1 MAIKKAHA
9 QTPLD
14 TLRSDLEGED
24 RFCRERAHY
33 RYVPPRPATYGDLD
47 LDPRIAEVLAA
58 RGMERVYAHQAEG
71 VAAARRGEHV
81 VAMTPTASGKSLI
94 YNLPVLEAA
103 LADPEARALYVFPL
117 KGLEQD
123 QVGGLDALMEALD
136 LHPEPGPRERTP
148 VRGAEVYDGDTPGH
162 RRTKIRQRLPTA
174 LFTNPDMLHLG
185 LLPHHDKWAKLFANL
200 RYVVVDEIHTYR
212 GVFGSHAAQVFRR
225 LRRVARH
232 YGSEPQFIAC
242 SATIANPGELAE
254 SLLGVSCTAVTD
266 SGAPSGGKHFY
277 FVNPQASPYTTATD
291 LFLRC
296 LETGLKSIA
305 FTRARRATEL
315 VYQWA
320 AERGGALAERIS
332 PYRAGFLP
340 GERRAIEQRLFSGEL
355 DGVISTSALELGVD
369 IGELDACVLVGYPG
383 SVAST
388 WQRAGRVGRRGED
401 AVIFLVA
408 GNDALDQYF
417 MRHPETFFERSHE
430 AVVVDPANPR
440 LLGQHLP
447 CAAAE
452 LPLGADDPVYIGD
465 DPDGFRGALA
475 DLEAGGD
482 LRREGAAW
490 YSALPGPQRAVG
502 IRSIGPA
509 FRILDEAGKPLG
521 DLDGDRVLREAF
533 PGAVYLHRGRNHRI
547 LELNL
552 EGRYAVA
559 RPEKVHYYT
568 RALSDEDTEVREVR
582 RRRRGNRL
590 IPHWGDLRITR
601 RVTGYERR
609 RTNDG
614 KRIGT
619 HNLDLPPTTFDTEGL
634 WLPVTGAAQSAV
646 REAGGDLPGA
656 LHAAEHAIIKMLPLF
671 ALCDATDVGGVS
683 YPLFPPLGGPAI
695 FVYDGYEGGIGF
707 SRRGFETLGDWLTA
721 TLHALRACPCQAG
734 CPSCVQD
741 PQCGNANEPLD
752 KGGAVALLAHWLG
765 SAPPDRSRGV
775 S

>member
-1 MAIKKAHA
+1 MATRKAHA
-9 QTPLD
+9 HTPLD
-14 TLRSDLEGED
+14 TLRADLEDEE
-24 RFCRERAHY
+24 RFRRERAHF
-33 RYVPPRPATYGDLD
+33 RYVPPRPAVYGDLD
-47 LDPRIAEVLAA
+47 LDPRLAEVLAG
-58 RGMERVYAHQAEG
+58 RGMNRLFSHQAEG

-81 VAMTPTASGKSLI
+81 VAMTPTASGKSLV

-103 LADPEARALYVFPL
+103 LADPAARALYVFPL

-123 QVGGLDALMEALD
+123 QVGGLNALAGELG
-136 LHPEPGPRERTP
+136 LHPEPGPRERAP
-148 VRGAEVYDGDTPGH
+148 LQAAEVYDGDTPGH
-162 RRTKIRQRLPTA
+162 RRTKIREQPPTA

-185 LLPHHDKWAKLFANL
+185 LLPHHDKWAEFFANL

-232 YGSEPQFIAC
+232 YGAEPRFIAC
-242 SATIANPGELAE
+242 SATIANPAELAE
-254 SLLGVSCTAVTD
+254 TLLGVPFTPVTE
-266 SGAPSGGKHFY
+266 SGAPAGGKHFY
-277 FVNPQASPYTTATD
+277 FVRPETSPYTTATD

-296 LETGLKSIA
+296 LESGLKTIA

-320 AERGGALAERIS
+320 AERGGALAARIS

-340 GERRAIEQRLFSGEL
+340 AERRAIEQRLFNGEL

-388 WQRAGRVGRRGED
+388 WQRAGRVGRRGAD

-408 GNDALDQYF
+408 GNDALDQYL
-417 MRHPETFFERSHE
+417 MRHPEAFFERSHE

-452 LPLGADDPVYIGD
+452 LPLRADDPVYANG
-465 DPDGFRGALA
+465 DPDTFREALA
-475 DLEAGGD
+475 DLEAGGG
-482 LRREGAAW
+482 LRREGDTW
-490 YSALPGPQRAVG
+490 YAALPSPQRAVG
-502 IRSIGPA
+502 IRALGPS
-509 FRILDEAGKPLG
+509 FRIVDEAGQPLG

-547 LELNL
+547 VELSL

-559 RPEKVHYYT
+559 RPAKVHYYT
-568 RALSDEDTEVREVR
+568 RALSDEDTDIRETR

-590 IPHWGDLRITR
+590 IPHFGVLRITR

-609 RTNDG
+609 RTADG

-619 HNLDLPPTTFDTEGL
+619 HDLDLPATTFDTEGL
-634 WLPVTGAAQSAV
+634 WLPVTGDAEAAIGEVGA
-646 REAGGDLPGA
+646 DLPGA
-656 LHAAEHAIIKMLPLF
+656 LHAAEHALIKMLPLF

-683 YPLFPPLGGPAI
+683 YPHYPPLNGPAI

-707 SRRGFETLGDWLTA
+707 ARRGFETLGDWLTA
-721 TLHALRACPCQAG
+721 TLQALRECPCDTG

-752 KGGAVALLAHWLG
+752 KHGAVALLAYWLG
-765 SAPPDRSRGV
+765 KPTA
-775 S
+775 